1 VNSKGNIFHIH
12 QYSTLV
18 QDFRKKL
25 EKAQEVYEI
34 REKEVAEMEH
44 QRDKYSD
51 DEIDQARKNL
61 REDKAN
67 LKAQEDI
74 IDNVRRWYF
83 EVIKKI

>member
-1 VNSKGNIFHIH
+1 M
-12 QYSTLV
+12 
-18 QDFRKKL
+18 
-25 EKAQEVYEI
+25 
-34 REKEVAEMEH
+34 AEMEH

-67 LKAQEDI
+67 LKTQEDI

-83 EVIKKI
+83 EVIKKEFREKTLWKCAKTKRNNLKSTLVSNVMIWT